1 MQILLHFFL
10 GGANSYK
17 SIKSLLNVKW
27 EITPFEKIALAG
39 GNGEKAKAGLKV
51 VREGGSIKAM
61 EVYNYLLKSEFKSE
75 ELTKGEYK
83 LTKDGEEIFFRS
95 STKSV
100 GKSLLDTFNKNI
112 NG

>member
-1 MQILLHFFL
+1 
-10 GGANSYK
+10 
-17 SIKSLLNVKW
+17 
-27 EITPFEKIALAG
+27 
-39 GNGEKAKAGLKV
+39 
-51 VREGGSIKAM
+51 M